1 MSDTQENR
9 GVSGK
14 VVVITGASGGIGEAT
29 ARHLARN
36 GACVVAG
43 ARRTEQLEA
52 LVAEIR
58 AEGGRAEHVATDVT
72 RREEV
77 EALTERSIRAYGRL
91 DVIVN
96 NAGVMPLSP
105 LEQLKVAEWDQM
117 IDVNIKGT
125 LHGIAAALPH
135 FKRQGAG
142 HFINIASTGAYAV
155 IPTAAVY
162 CATKFAVRA
171 ISEGLRQEVGSA
183 FKVTLVSP
191 GVTESDL
198 SHTISDA
205 ETRKSIDAF
214 RSIAIP
220 ADAIARAILFAIE
233 QPYDVDVSEMV
244 VRPTA
249 STDAVA

>member
-1 MSDTQENR
+1 MSDIQGKA

-14 VVVITGASGGIGEAT
+14 VVVVTGASGGIGEAT
-29 ARHLARN
+29 ARYLARN
-36 GACVVAG
+36 GASIVAG
-43 ARRTEQLEA
+43 ARRAEQLET

-58 AEGGRAEHVATDVT
+58 AEGGHAEYVVTDVT
-72 RREEV
+72 RREDV
-77 EALTERSIRAYGRL
+77 EALTERAISAYGRL

-125 LHGIAAALPH
+125 LHGIAAAFPH
-135 FKRQGAG
+135 FKRQGTG
-142 HFINIASTGAYAV
+142 HFINVASTAAYAV
-155 IPTAAVY
+155 MPTAAVY

-183 FKVTLVSP
+183 FKVTVVSP
-191 GVTESDL
+191 GVTESSL

-205 ETRKSIDAF
+205 EVRKNIDAF

-233 QPYDVDVSEMV
+233 QSYEVDVSEMV

-249 STDAVA
+249 GTDAVA